1 MEYCA
6 GRFYKMRTEEE
17 NKVECDLYSILELPT
32 KFRECPQKLLT
43 KRQLECLALAAF
55 GFKNG
60 EIGEIL
66 IVSES
71 TAKKTLEESYKRLK
85 TNNRTNA
92 VTLGFAYGIL
102 SMEILNQ
109 IFIKFN
115 LKDKLQKQDEY
126 WWKECR

>member
-6 GRFYKMRTEEE
+6 GRFYKMQTEEE

-32 KFRECPQKLLT
+32 KFKECPQKLLT

-55 GFKNG
+55 GFKNI

-66 IVSES
+66 IISES

-102 SMEILNQ
+102 NMEILNQ

-115 LKDKLQKQDEY
+115 LKERLF
-126 WWKECR
+126 KEEECWYR

>member
-1 MEYCA
+1 MEYRA
-6 GRFYKMRTEEE
+6 GRFYKIQTEDK
-17 NKVECDLYSILELPT
+17 NKAEGDFYSTLELPI
-32 KFRECPQKLLT
+32 KFKECPQKLLT

-55 GFKNG
+55 GFKNI

-66 IVSES
+66 IISES

-102 SMEILNQ
+102 NMEILNQ

-115 LKDKLQKQDEY
+115 LKERLF
-126 WWKECR
+126 KEEECWYR

>member
-1 MEYCA
+1 MEYRA
-6 GRFYKMRTEEE
+6 GRFYKIQTEDKNKAEE
-17 NKVECDLYSILELPT
+17 DFYSTLELPI
-32 KFRECPQKLLT
+32 KFKECPQKLLT

-55 GFKNG
+55 GFKNI

-66 IVSES
+66 IISES

-102 SMEILNQ
+102 NMEILNQ

-115 LKDKLQKQDEY
+115 LKERLF
-126 WWKECR
+126 KEEECWYR

>member
-1 MEYCA
+1 MEYRA
-6 GRFYKMRTEEE
+6 GRFYKIQTEDKNKAEE
-17 NKVECDLYSILELPT
+17 DFYSTLELPT
-32 KFRECPQKLLT
+32 KFKECPQKLLT

-55 GFKNG
+55 GFKNI

-66 IVSES
+66 IISES

-102 SMEILNQ
+102 NMEILNQ

-115 LKDKLQKQDEY
+115 LKERLF
-126 WWKECR
+126 KEEECWYR